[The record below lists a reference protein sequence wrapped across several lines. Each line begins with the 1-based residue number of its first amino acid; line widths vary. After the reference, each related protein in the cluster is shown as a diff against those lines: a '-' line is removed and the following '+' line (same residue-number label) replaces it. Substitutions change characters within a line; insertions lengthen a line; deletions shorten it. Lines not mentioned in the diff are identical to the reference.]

1 MVKDLKDFEDKID
14 ALDIS
19 PLDCDTLLK
28 MLNNMS
34 PEMFAKA
41 MEEIVDGDLKI
52 SDFADI
58 LADTQYS
65 EFLKTNIPAQYNLKR
80 QITAY
85 NKLLNNVY
93 GVDLNNLFF
102 DTMLGIDGDYISRY
116 IESHLNDPD
125 PDKVNKVR
133 EFYDDELSELK
144 KDIIYSLSLDNKNDS
159 ILQIACKNS
168 ILNDLL
174 ATEDKQPNALQAA
187 DLLFSIEDYILPV
200 SPQFQVITDADKY
213 FMNKNNVSEDM
224 MKKIKAIAMFLRREY
239 IKVENESGDA

>member
-1 MVKDLKDFEDKID
+1 MVKDLKDFEEKID

-93 GVDLNNLFF
+93 DVDLDNLFF

-116 IESHLNDPD
+116 IES
-125 PDKVNKVR
+125 
-133 EFYDDELSELK
+133 
-144 KDIIYSLSLDNKNDS
+144 
-159 ILQIACKNS
+159 
-168 ILNDLL
+168 
-174 ATEDKQPNALQAA
+174 
-187 DLLFSIEDYILPV
+187 
-200 SPQFQVITDADKY
+200 
-213 FMNKNNVSEDM
+213 
-224 MKKIKAIAMFLRREY
+224 
-239 IKVENESGDA
+239 